1 MYIIEPFQSPIMPVL
16 ITSDS
21 ATAVANAAISHHLQL
36 LNIHRKLVER
46 KFKSSVMLLEVVGK
60 LLPTFPGSIPE
71 DSNLQRHCCEDLRS
85 HTFG

>member
-21 ATAVANAAISHHLQL
+21 ATTVANAAISHHLQL

-46 KFKSSVMLLEVVGK
+46 KFKSSVMLLEVTGK
-60 LLPTFPGSIPE
+60 LLPTFLGSIPE
-71 DSNLQRHCCEDLRS
+71 DSNFQ
-85 HTFG
+85 